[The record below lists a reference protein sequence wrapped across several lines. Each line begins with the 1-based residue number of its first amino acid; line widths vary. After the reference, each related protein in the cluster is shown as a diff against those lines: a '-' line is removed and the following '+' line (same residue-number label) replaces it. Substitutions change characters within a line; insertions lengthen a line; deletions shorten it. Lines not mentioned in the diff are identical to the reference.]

1 MINKK
6 VKPFVITEASYLL
19 ERTNMMSRMRDGFLW
34 GGATAANQVEGG
46 YNEGGKGLG
55 SVDVIPK
62 GEFRFPIMRGEMSYK
77 DLPQDSYY
85 PAREAV
91 DFYHHWKEDVDLMA
105 EMGFKAYR
113 FSISWSRIFPTGIET
128 EPNEEGLLFYE
139 KLIDRLIEKGIEP
152 VVTLCHFDIPL
163 YLVDHYGSW
172 KNRKVIDCYVRYC
185 ETLFERFG
193 KKVNYYMTFN
203 EINMILHLPFMGAGL
218 TFEEGENRT
227 QAIYQ
232 AAHHE
237 LVASALVTKIAKKYN
252 HQVQIG
258 CMIAAG
264 QYYAQTCHPNDVL
277 DAMNKNRDNF
287 FFVDVQ
293 SRGEYPS
300 YALKFMEREGIQL
313 DIQEED
319 LQILK
324 ENTVDFI
331 GFSYYSSRLT
341 GTLNVDTQKTSGNVF
356 PTLKNPYLERSE
368 WGWQIDPVGLRIT
381 MNGLYE
387 RYQKPLFIVENGI
400 GANDIVEQDGSIQDD
415 YRISYLRSHVEQMK
429 LAVQEDGV
437 ELIGYT
443 PWGWIDI
450 VSAST
455 GEMKKRYG
463 FVYVDKDNDGNG
475 SLERSRKK
483 SFYWYKQVIASN
495 GAEL

>member
-1 MINKK
+1 
-6 VKPFVITEASYLL
+6 
-19 ERTNMMSRMRDGFLW
+19 
-34 GGATAANQVEGG
+34 
-46 YNEGGKGLG
+46 
-55 SVDVIPK
+55 
-62 GEFRFPIMRGEMSYK
+62 
-77 DLPQDSYY
+77 
-85 PAREAV
+85 
-91 DFYHHWKEDVDLMA
+91 
-105 EMGFKAYR
+105 
-113 FSISWSRIFPTGIET
+113 
-128 EPNEEGLLFYE
+128 
-139 KLIDRLIEKGIEP
+139 
-152 VVTLCHFDIPL
+152 
-163 YLVDHYGSW
+163 
-172 KNRKVIDCYVRYC
+172 
-185 ETLFERFG
+185 
-193 KKVNYYMTFN
+193 MTFN

-252 HQVQIG
+252 PQVQIG

-415 YRISYLRSHVEQMK
+415 YRIDYLRSHVEQMK